1 MAHSSNSERPRLAC
15 EINADRVVA
24 GRGNSRGGVDIYAT
38 RRLPAAAVQPSVAH
52 ANLANSSA
60 VRQAISDAMA
70 SVGGGSKDVIAI
82 LPDAAVRVLLLD
94 FDTLPDRREDADAI
108 IRFRLRKSLPFDVDE
123 ASLSF
128 ATHRSS
134 GTVRVVAALVPRAI
148 LREYEEAFEEAGYTP
163 GVVMPSSLAT
173 LGLVEG
179 IDPTMLVKVD
189 PVTTTIAI
197 ADRGELVLVRTLDH
211 PGRPEVSAQELA
223 SAVHPSVVFFE
234 DTISTKLKQI
244 LLATPARTSELAS
257 ALQAETGIRTSD
269 IASYIDSGDNL
280 GEGATRSVLAGV
292 TGALAG

>member
-1 MAHSSNSERPRLAC
+1 
-15 EINADRVVA
+15 
-24 GRGNSRGGVDIYAT
+24 
-38 RRLPAAAVQPSVAH
+38 
-52 ANLANSSA
+52 
-60 VRQAISDAMA
+60 MA

-108 IRFRLRKSLPFDVDE
+108 IRFRLRKSIPFDVDE
-123 ASLSF
+123 AALSF

-134 GTVRVVAALVPRAI
+134 GTVRVVAALVPRTI
-148 LREYEEAFEEAGYTP
+148 LHEYEAAFVDAGYTP
-163 GVVMPSSLAT
+163 GLVMPSSLAT

-179 IDPTMLVKVD
+179 NDPTMLVKVD
-189 PVTTTIAI
+189 PFTTTIAI

-234 DTISTKLKQI
+234 DTISTKLQQI

-269 IASYIDSGDNL
+269 IATYIDSGDNL